1 MIGGTVLASRVTSK
15 DLVAGAIAMVLSR
28 PIKPA
33 EAGQT
38 ALAAIGRASRRAGVR
53 FDFLVKT
60 AQRESNLVASAK
72 SARSSAAGLFQF
84 TEQTWLRMI
93 KETGV
98 AHGMANEARSIE
110 VSRDGRLR
118 VADPEQR
125 RAILDL
131 RFNPDAA
138 SAMAAE
144 LTKANARS
152 LQESLNRPASE
163 GELYAA
169 HFLGASG
176 AARLIKAVRQSPTG
190 EAAAIFPEAARANPT
205 VFFAAGRAVTTGEL
219 HARLISFNRPSPAA
233 AGRNAPEA
241 QIAARAYVAQR
252 DRTASGEVAG
262 PDVSRRESSGAID
275 LRRPQELRPLRSA
288 TMWSLAAS
296 LGRLGPAKTT

>member
-1 MIGGTVLASRVTSK
+1 
-15 DLVAGAIAMVLSR
+15 MVLSR
-28 PIKPA
+28 PPKSA
-33 EAGQT
+33 EAGQM
-38 ALAAIGRASRRAGVR
+38 ALAAIGRASRRSGVR

-60 AQRESNLVASAK
+60 AQRESNLDASAK

-93 KETGV
+93 KETGD
-98 AHGMANEARSIE
+98 AHGMANEARSIDI
-110 VSRDGRLR
+110 SRDGRFW

-144 LTKANARS
+144 LTNANARS

-176 AARLIKAVRQSPTG
+176 AARLIKAVKHSPIG
-190 EAAAIFPEAARANPT
+190 QAAAIFPEAARANPN
-205 VFFAAGRAVTTGEL
+205 VFFVSGRAVTTGEL
-219 HARLISFNRPSPAA
+219 HARLISTNRSSPAA

-252 DRTASGEVAG
+252 DRTVASGIVVS
-262 PDVSRRESSGAID
+262 PVVSRRVGGAGPID
-275 LRRPQELRPLRSA
+275 LQRPKELRPMRSP
-288 TMWSLAAS
+288 TMWSLAAK
-296 LGRLGPAKTT
+296 LGRLGPAKTA

>member
-1 MIGGTVLASRVTSK
+1 LQNWVISK
-15 DLVAGAIAMVLSR
+15 DLSAGSIAMVLSR
-28 PIKPA
+28 HLKPA

-38 ALAAIGRASRRAGVR
+38 ALAAIVRASGRAGVR

-60 AQRESNLVASAK
+60 AQRESNLDASAK

-93 KETGV
+93 KETGD

-110 VSRDGRLR
+110 VSRDGRFR

-125 RAILDL
+125 QAILDL

-152 LQESLNRPASE
+152 LQESLNRPATE

-169 HFLGASG
+169 HFLGANG
-176 AARLIKAVRQSPTG
+176 AARLIKAVRQSPIG
-190 EAAAIFPEAARANPT
+190 QAAAIFPEAARANPN
-205 VFFAAGRAVTTGEL
+205 VFFASGRAVTTGEL
-219 HARLISFNRPSPAA
+219 HARLISTNRASPAA
-233 AGRNAPEA
+233 AGRNVPEA

-252 DRTASGEVAG
+252 ERTVASGIAVG
-262 PDVSRRESSGAID
+262 PVVSRRESSAPID
-275 LRRPQELRPLRSA
+275 LQRPQELRPLRSP
-288 TMWSLAAS
+288 TMRSLAGS
-296 LGRLGPAKTT
+296 LGRLSSAKTA

>member
-1 MIGGTVLASRVTSK
+1 MIGGTVLASKVTSK
-15 DLVAGAIAMVLSR
+15 NLVAGAIAMVLSR

-110 VSRDGRLR
+110 VSRDGRFR

-176 AARLIKAVRQSPTG
+176 AARLIKAVRRSPTG
-190 EAAAIFPEAARANPT
+190 EAAAIFPEAARANPA
-205 VFFAAGRAVTTGEL
+205 VFFAAGRAVTSGEL
-219 HARLISFNRPSPAA
+219 HARLIRPSPAA

-262 PDVSRRESSGAID
+262 PDVSRREISAAID